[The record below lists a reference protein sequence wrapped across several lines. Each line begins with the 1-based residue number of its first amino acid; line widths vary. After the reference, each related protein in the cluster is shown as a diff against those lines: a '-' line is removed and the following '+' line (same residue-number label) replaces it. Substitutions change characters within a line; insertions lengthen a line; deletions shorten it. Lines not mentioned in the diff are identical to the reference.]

1 MAKMDAG
8 DMVAYVRQAIGSPPT
23 GEIGDDDILRT
34 LNQVYMRLG
43 AQFPMPELYTSTTIS
58 ATVGTAAYSVG
69 TGVLVFL
76 DASNSTEDT
85 PMRWIT
91 PNQYEQYYAA
101 DDSNGTPWAIVG
113 SVSSTN
119 QYSYVKLYPTPDG
132 SYTIRVSY
140 RKEPTELVTS
150 PADNYT
156 DYSDV
161 WDEVICY
168 GAAASCA
175 MRLGDYQRAGAL
187 KQEYK
192 DLIASIYPAQI
203 KGSQMSTKLKAPWG
217 VSLG

>member
-8 DMVAYVRQAIGSPPT
+8 DMIAYVRQAIGSPPT

-43 AQFPMPELYTSTTIS
+43 SQFPMPELYTSTTVS
-58 ATVGTAAYSVG
+58 ATSGTASYQVG

-76 DASNSTEDT
+76 DASNDT
-85 PMRWIT
+85 DDITMRWIT

-101 DDSNGTPWAIVG
+101 DSSNGSPWAIVG
-113 SVSSTN
+113 SVSTVN
-119 QYSYVKLYPTPDG
+119 QYSYIKLYPTPDG
-132 SYTIRVSY
+132 SYTIRLAY

-156 DYSDV
+156 DYSDA

-175 MRLGDYQRAGAL
+175 IRLGDYQRHQAL

-192 DLIASIYPAQI
+192 DLIAQIYPAQI
-203 KGSQMSTKLKAPWG
+203 KATQQVTKLKAPWG